1 VALLFLGLNQ
11 IEAQQ
16 WRTLVSSSEIADLK
30 AHVPLAKLIGLP
42 LRQGKAL
49 CPFHKEQTPSF
60 HVFPDRYHC
69 FGCGASGDH
78 IDWLEQQKGLTTRQA
93 IEYLR
98 ELAGSS
104 PATINQDKRDPKET
118 RKFALSIWEDA
129 RPIEGTLAEAYLNT
143 RHIDITGL
151 PTAALRFHSR
161 CIFGRGNYQ
170 PCLIVLFRDSITNK
184 PTGIHRIRLALDN
197 QKVERKMLGPVG
209 SSVIK
214 LWPDEDVTYGLVI
227 GEGIETTLAAAA
239 RVEHRGALLRPA
251 WAAGN
256 ENNLA
261 DFPVIDG
268 INSLT
273 VLIDHDANGIGQKAA
288 TQCIWRWRR
297 AGREAFGLIPQQVDT
312 DFNDLVRRRAS

>member
-1 VALLFLGLNQ
+1 M
-11 IEAQQ
+11 EDK
-16 WRTLVSSSEIADLK
+16 VSSKDEIADLK
-30 AHVPLAKLIGLP
+30 ARVPLAMLIGLP
-42 LRQGKAL
+42 LRNGKAL
-49 CPFHKEQTPSF
+49 CPFHKEHTPSF
-60 HVFPDRYHC
+60 HVFPDGYHC
-69 FGCGASGDH
+69 FGCGARGDH
-78 IDWLEQQKGLTTRQA
+78 IDWLKQQKGLTTHQA
-93 IEYLR
+93 IEHLR
-98 ELAGSS
+98 QLAGSS
-104 PATINQDKRDPKET
+104 PATINRDKRDPEET
-118 RKFALSIWEDA
+118 RKFALSIWDDA
-129 RPIEGTLAEAYLNT
+129 RPIKGTLAEAYLNT

-170 PCLIVLFRDSITNK
+170 PCLIALFRDPITNK

-209 SSVIK
+209 GSVIK

-239 RVEHRGALLRPA
+239 RVEHRGSLLRPA

-261 DFPVIDG
+261 NFPVIDG

-297 AGREAFGLIPQQVDT
+297 AKREALGLIPQQVDT
-312 DFNDLVRRRAS
+312 DFNDIVRRRVS

>member
-1 VALLFLGLNQ
+1 M
-11 IEAQQ
+11 EDK
-16 WRTLVSSSEIADLK
+16 VSSKDDIADLK
-30 AHVPLAKLIGLP
+30 ARVPLAKLIGLP

-104 PATINQDKRDPKET
+104 PATINQNERDPEGT
-118 RKFALSIWEDA
+118 RKFALSIWDDA
-129 RPIEGTLAEAYLNT
+129 KPIKGTLAEAYLNT
-143 RHIDITGL
+143 RHIDVTGL
-151 PTAALRFHSR
+151 PTAALRFHPR

-170 PCLIVLFRDSITNK
+170 PCLVALFRNPVTNK
-184 PTGIHRIRLALDN
+184 LTGIHRIQLALDN
-197 QKVERKMLGPVG
+197 RKVERRALGPVG
-209 SSVIK
+209 GSVIK

-239 RVEHRGALLRPA
+239 RVEHKGTLLRPA

-261 DFPVIDG
+261 NFPVIDG
-268 INSLT
+268 IAALT
-273 VLIDHDANGIGQKAA
+273 VLVDNDANSAGQRAA
-288 TQCIWRWRR
+288 TQCIRRWRE
-297 AGREAFGLIPQQVDT
+297 AGRETNGLIPKQIDS